1 MSLGER
7 LKIARKNKGL
17 TQKQLADCI
26 GSKHNSVSD
35 WENQKSK
42 PDPDTIEL
50 ICGTLDI
57 TPNYLLGIQP
67 KEQAFITKE
76 EQRHLHKYR
85 SLDDKGKH
93 TVDTVLE
100 MEYNRCNAE
109 HTEVATIKPE
119 ENKLHLLPTAAH
131 NDAITEPEELEKT
144 KRDLAKLKRPVK

>member
-17 TQKQLADCI
+17 TQKQLADYI

-93 TVDTVLE
+93 TVGTILE

-109 HTEVATIKPE
+109 CAEMAMIKPD
-119 ENKLHLLPTAAH
+119 ENKPHLLPVAAH
-131 NDAITEPEELEKT
+131 NDIITEPGELEKT
-144 KRDLAKLKRPVK
+144 KRDIAKLKRPGK

>member
-17 TQKQLADCI
+17 TQKQLADYI

-67 KEQAFITKE
+67 KTQILITKE
-76 EQRHLHKYR
+76 EQDHLHKYR
-85 SLDDKGKH
+85 SIDNKGKH

-100 MEYNRCNAE
+100 MEYIRCN
-109 HTEVATIKPE
+109 KP
-119 ENKLHLLPTAAH
+119 HLVPFAAH
-131 NDAITEPEELEKT
+131 ARDGATKEEIQS
-144 KRDLAKLKRPVK
+144 DLDMMDDDNF